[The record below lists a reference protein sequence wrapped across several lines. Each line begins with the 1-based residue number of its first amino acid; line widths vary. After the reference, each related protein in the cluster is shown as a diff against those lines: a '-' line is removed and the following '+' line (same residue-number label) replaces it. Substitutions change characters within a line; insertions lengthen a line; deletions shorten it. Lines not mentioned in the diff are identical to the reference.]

1 MKKAGTNMKNEE
13 PWKTSEIWNFK
24 IMRTERTAG
33 SLKT

>member
-1 MKKAGTNMKNEE
+1 MKNEE
-13 PWKTSEIWNFK
+13 PWKTNEIWNVK